1 MAQNLE
7 VQDPEE
13 EEVEYMEILR
23 SSKEEVVLIAIIEI
37 ERSY

>member
-7 VQDPEE
+7 VQDPEA